1 MRFRRR
7 ATLIDDEGRPVE
19 CQLADLAGW
28 EQTRRFQGEDGA
40 GGMAEDVGRSS
51 RLVDH
56 GFERDNAFSEMDLD
70 TGLQARW
77 YPDPFLQVHNQI
89 AT

>member
-1 MRFRRR
+1 
-7 ATLIDDEGRPVE
+7 
-19 CQLADLAGW
+19 
-28 EQTRRFQGEDGA
+28 
-40 GGMAEDVGRSS
+40 MAEDVGRSS

-56 GFERDNAFSEMDLD
+56 GFERVNAFSEMDLD